1 MLIFSR
7 RQRSKAARAATIA
20 FLAILFFSFK
30 LTYAAETAVM
40 SLYQEAAQKIFSQG
54 LEQRSAFKLLEQLTT
69 QIGHRLAGSPNAA
82 AALEL
87 TRQWMQDFGW
97 DKVHLEPIVVQRWV
111 RGEVEDLK
119 IINSALEGTVPL
131 IVCALGGSVGTDD
144 SGVRAPVIEV
154 KSYEELRALGEKVK
168 GKIVFF
174 NRPMDPSLINT
185 FQAYGQAGEFRVRGA
200 SEAAK
205 AGAKAVIVR
214 SLTPETN
221 DVPHTGLVS
230 YEPGVPQIPA
240 AAVSTLDAEF
250 LSRLLKAEPEIVA
263 NLKLSCRSMTSVPSA
278 NVVGQLTGL
287 EFPQEIVLL
296 GAHLDSW
303 DIGTGAHDDGAG
315 CVQVVEA
322 LRLIKGLNLRPKR
335 TIRIVLFMNEEFGAT
350 GGRDYA
356 RSEMRK
362 EERHLVAFEAD
373 RGGFLPLGLGFSGDP
388 EKIKKIQSYQPL
400 FNLMGD
406 FWIRPGGGG
415 GDIAPLSEQG
425 ALMGGLI
432 PDAQR
437 YFDVHHSANDVLAA
451 VNPRELE
458 LGAIA
463 LAIIAFVL
471 AQEGI

>member
-1 MLIFSR
+1 
-7 RQRSKAARAATIA
+7 
-20 FLAILFFSFK
+20 
-30 LTYAAETAVM
+30 
-40 SLYQEAAQKIFSQG
+40 
-54 LEQRSAFKLLEQLTT
+54 
-69 QIGHRLAGSPNAA
+69 
-82 AALEL
+82 
-87 TRQWMQDFGW
+87 
-97 DKVHLEPIVVQRWV
+97 
-111 RGEVEDLK
+111 
-119 IINSALEGTVPL
+119 
-131 IVCALGGSVGTDD
+131 
-144 SGVRAPVIEV
+144 
-154 KSYEELRALGEKVK
+154 
-168 GKIVFF
+168 
-174 NRPMDPSLINT
+174 
-185 FQAYGQAGEFRVRGA
+185 
-200 SEAAK
+200 
-205 AGAKAVIVR
+205 
-214 SLTPETN
+214 
-221 DVPHTGLVS
+221 
-230 YEPGVPQIPA
+230 VPQIPA